1 MTGEQIQTVYAV
13 RPAQMKQLR
22 EELESVCCERERL
35 LSERCSVNTLGD
47 TEMMKASIS
56 SLTEERDQLQRRLRD
71 EVEQQQERD
80 QTVIKLQSH
89 HTAENS
95 FCASACWFTATL
107 YLQ

>member
-1 MTGEQIQTVYAV
+1 MYAV

-35 LSERCSVNTLGD
+35 LSEHCSVNTLGD

-71 EVEQQQERD
+71 EVEQLQERD
-80 QTVIKLQSH
+80 QTVKTTSH